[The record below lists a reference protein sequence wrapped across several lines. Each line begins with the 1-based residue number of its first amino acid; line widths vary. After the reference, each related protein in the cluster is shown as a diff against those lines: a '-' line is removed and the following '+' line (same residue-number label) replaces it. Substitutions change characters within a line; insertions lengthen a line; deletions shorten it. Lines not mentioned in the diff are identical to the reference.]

1 MLYELTGVKTGVRR
15 WRSWTVVLAIA
26 GVLGLGMGAPGLAQ
40 RAAGESSMVTLAQLR
55 DRFRPLL
62 IFAPTAQDARL
73 LEQVR
78 VVNEHPQEAA
88 DRQLVTVAVAEQGE
102 VPAGRRLAEADVAEA
117 RRRFHVGAG
126 EFAVVL
132 VGKDGGE
139 KLRAAKPFSFE
150 KVRDVIDAMPMRR
163 DEMKGQGK

>member
-1 MLYELTGVKTGVRR
+1 MKERNLLRA
-15 WRSWTVVLAIA
+15 VLVAGAI
-26 GVLGLGMGAPGLAQ
+26 GLGMAVSTWAQ
-40 RAAGESSMVTLAQLR
+40 KRVDRPEMVTLAQMR
-55 DRFRPLL
+55 GRFRPLL

-78 VVNEHPQEAA
+78 LVNEHAEEAA
-88 DRQLVTVAVAEQGE
+88 ERQLVTVTVAEHGE
-102 VPAGRRLAEADVAEA
+102 FLAGRRLAEADVAEA

-150 KVRDVIDAMPMRR
+150 TLRDGIDAMPMRR
-163 DEMKGQGK
+163 GEMKGQGK